1 MKSSFKSSI
10 FYLRWSTFSNAKSHL
25 MTWNMFKN
33 KKTRN
38 QKFKQQRWK
47 HSSVICHW
55 TDVEKGWVKGVGA
68 GGGKASSR
76 ESPFCGSTD
85 ITDIQHQCILF
96 FSVTKGYSPSFIHFS
111 HFHILCRC
119 QLCRIWA
126 NPSTSTDLKNIKYP
140 NIHCVKYAA
149 HNSTL
154 MALREPLNNM
164 LWEETSVHTGLS
176 WARIVLTFWSV
187 WMSHT
192 YARCTVG
199 GEMHDANKWAS
210 RRMKTFHREIL

>member
-68 GGGKASSR
+68 GEGKPQVGKVPFVGALTSPTYSTNASSSSLSLKATVQVYSFFTFSYSLQMSAVQDLGKSVYFYR
-76 ESPFCGSTD
+76 FEKHKIP
-85 ITDIQHQCILF
+85 QH
-96 FSVTKGYSPSFIHFS
+96 T
-111 HFHILCRC
+111 LCEIC
-119 QLCRIWA
+119 
-126 NPSTSTDLKNIKYP
+126 
-140 NIHCVKYAA
+140 
-149 HNSTL
+149 
-154 MALREPLNNM
+154 
-164 LWEETSVHTGLS
+164 
-176 WARIVLTFWSV
+176 
-187 WMSHT
+187 
-192 YARCTVG
+192 CT
-199 GEMHDANKWAS
+199 
-210 RRMKTFHREIL
+210 